1 MWTNDEYP
9 SARYRQVVRVFSME
23 KLVDSEEFDL
33 GMVNITDLELELA
46 EPELT
51 QIPTGP
57 KSREPR
63 AMPDHDDAVAEF
75 LS

>member
-1 MWTNDEYP
+1 
-9 SARYRQVVRVFSME
+9 ME